1 MKNIFLTG
9 FMGAGKSTVG
19 SLLAGILDY
28 TFIDLD
34 EAIVESEQRSIAEIF
49 ATEGEHYFR
58 NCETKLLKG
67 LATDSARVYATGGGI
82 VVREDNRREM
92 RRLGLIVYL
101 KTGWRTLEGRL
112 QKSSGRP
119 LVNTENDLT
128 EVKNLWEK
136 RQPFYTDA
144 DLTVATDEL
153 TPWQVAQKIK
163 MELSS

>member
-1 MKNIFLTG
+1 MENIFLTG

-19 SLLAGILDY
+19 ILLAGILDCP
-28 TFIDLD
+28 FVDLD
-34 EAIVESEQRSIAEIF
+34 VVIIESEQRSIAEIF
-49 ATEGEHYFR
+49 ATESEHYFR
-58 NCETKLLKG
+58 NCETTLLKE
-67 LATDSARVYATGGGI
+67 LATDPARVYATGGGI
-82 VVREDNRREM
+82 VAREDNRREM

-101 KTGWRTLEGRL
+101 KTEWRTLESRL

-136 RQPFYTDA
+136 RLPFYTDA

-153 TPWQVAQKIK
+153 TPSQVAQKIK
-163 MELSS
+163 MELFS